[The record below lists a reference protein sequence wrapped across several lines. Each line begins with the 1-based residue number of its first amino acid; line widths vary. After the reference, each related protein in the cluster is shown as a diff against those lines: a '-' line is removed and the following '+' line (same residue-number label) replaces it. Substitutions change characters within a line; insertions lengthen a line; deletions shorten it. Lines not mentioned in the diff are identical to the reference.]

1 MIGVVAA
8 ALLQASIAPSVGW
21 RVQPESVTVAQA
33 FTLTVVVRA
42 PENAPV
48 TFPPGP
54 DSSQLV
60 EAVDP
65 PAVSTGSDS
74 AGVWRIGTYRLVAW

>member
-8 ALLQASIAPSVGW
+8 ALLQAAITPSVGW

-42 PENAPV
+42 PENVPV

-74 AGVWRIGTYRLVAW
+74 VLALESF